1 MTSIAEPRKKAE
13 PEHEHKNYLAYIYNK
28 LLAHSHTEYYRKTIA
43 QFMGWWAVQPGNG
56 KWKMAGGVIVFPR
69 LRKSHGRSLAGSP
82 AYKLLNDCHMSKLAK
97 LND

>member
-43 QFMGWWAVQPGNG
+43 QFMGMCVCVRVRVLQLQQEQQQVCPTT
-56 KWKMAGGVIVFPR
+56 VTVTLP
-69 LRKSHGRSLAGSP
+69 
-82 AYKLLNDCHMSKLAK
+82 LLMVL
-97 LND
+97 L